1 MIYLFLDSVFDGDGD
16 HDECTIVT
24 TRAFARALQDGFS
37 VESISW
43 DVAPGEAQQEVIE
56 SGIAAVTS
64 ALNE

>member
-1 MIYLFLDSVFDGDGD
+1 MIHLFLDSVFDGDGD
-16 HDECTIVT
+16 NDECVIIA

-37 VESISW
+37 VESIVW
-43 DVAPGEAQQEVIE
+43 DITPDEAHQEVIE